1 MSPKLHKLCSIID
14 VCIESFLVNA
24 LALERRYQKKEK
36 KKQIEAGKGV
46 LKGLIIIKMVIN
58 TILYRLLGIG
68 DGCRF
73 IFVTNITFSPTSQ

>member
-1 MSPKLHKLCSIID
+1 
-14 VCIESFLVNA
+14 VNA

-58 TILYRLLGIG
+58 TR
-68 DGCRF
+68 
-73 IFVTNITFSPTSQ
+73 